1 MTSLLAFFCLSFTA
15 MRCRPF
21 LRRCVDKFLWY
32 FASFLSKEVIIC
44 SGVPFLT
51 SPKCIY
57 DKKVSK
63 HSHVTRNVLRHPK
76 ECIWHQSRKNTL
88 AKRPSS
94 LGPKHQLQIRWSHNY
109 RSQYATDLSHW
120 LHLVWTPVAT
130 VRIWSGR
137 YFCWIYRFEIFNF
150 QPVVWVHNQLSKK
163 IQLQEIG
170 EVLDLHVIDLG
181 DVLFGRMSLC

>member
-1 MTSLLAFFCLSFTA
+1 MEHIIYVTLHYITLHYVTLHYIHTHTYTYASMTKKSVNIHMWQEMYYAI
-15 MRCRPF
+15 
-21 LRRCVDKFLWY
+21 LRSVFD
-32 FASFLSKEVIIC
+32 INP
-44 SGVPFLT
+44 G
-51 SPKCIY
+51 
-57 DKKVSK
+57 KK
-63 HSHVTRNVLRHPK
+63 
-76 ECIWHQSRKNTL
+76 TL

-150 QPVVWVHNQLSKK
+150 QPVVWYHNQLSQK